1 MTKFKTGIKKLF
13 VSLHSKFS
21 EICPMGK
28 TGPAVTSALYE
39 LILKRELFPLNFSDG
54 FIFFVCLKI
63 Q

>member
-1 MTKFKTGIKKLF
+1 
-13 VSLHSKFS
+13 
-21 EICPMGK
+21 MGK

-63 Q
+63 QWNYQKRHKAKTREKSKNVLKYV